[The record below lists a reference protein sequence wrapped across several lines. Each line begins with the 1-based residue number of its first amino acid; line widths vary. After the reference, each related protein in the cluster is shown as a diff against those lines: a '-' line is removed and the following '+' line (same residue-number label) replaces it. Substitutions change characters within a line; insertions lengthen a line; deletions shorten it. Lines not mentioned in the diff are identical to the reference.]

1 MTKWK
6 IKRLPNVEEK
16 LSFSWAPLEVEESY
30 KWDWEKIEPIIESME
45 INEER
50 IIEIL

>member
-6 IKRLPNVEEK
+6 IKRLPDVEGK
-16 LSFSWAPLEVEESY
+16 LSFGWSPLEVEESY
-30 KWDWEKIEPIIESME
+30 KWDWEKIEPEIESME